1 MRILFRAVFLVI
13 AITLILFAVS
23 NRETVSVGF
32 WPLPF
37 LADLPLY
44 LLCFLSLLIG
54 ALIGVAAAWI
64 AGHRNRRE
72 LSARRRRI
80 EALERELTAT
90 QSQLED
96 HPAGTRFVVTEH
108 RYAADSITWGPKL
121 MALSAA
127 SSLCLA

>member
-1 MRILFRAVFLVI
+1 VRILFRAVFLVI

-96 HPAGTRFVVTEH
+96 HPAPAKTRLSGTRQLRPFLKGEGVS
-108 RYAADSITWGPKL
+108 ADR
-121 MALSAA
+121 
-127 SSLCLA
+127 

>member
-1 MRILFRAVFLVI
+1 MRILYRAVFLVI
-13 AITLILFAVS
+13 AIILILFAVS

-37 LADLPLY
+37 LADVPLY

-54 ALIGVAAAWI
+54 SAVTWT

-72 LSARRRRI
+72 LRGRRRRI
-80 EALERELTAT
+80 KALERELTAT

-96 HPAGTRFVVTEH
+96 HPAPAKTQLPVTRQLRPFFKGEAV
-108 RYAADSITWGPKL
+108 
-121 MALSAA
+121 SAHQ
-127 SSLCLA
+127 

>member
-1 MRILFRAVFLVI
+1 VRVIYRAVLLTV
-13 AITLILFAVS
+13 AVVLALFAVS
-23 NRETVSVGF
+23 NREIVSVAF

-54 ALIGVAAAWI
+54 GLVGLGIAWI
-64 AGHRNRRE
+64 AGRRDRRE
-72 LSARRRRI
+72 LKTRRRRI

-96 HPAGTRFVVTEH
+96 HPAPAGT
-108 RYAADSITWGPKL
+108 
-121 MALSAA
+121 ALPAPRP
-127 SSLCLA
+127 LR

>member
-1 MRILFRAVFLVI
+1 VRILYRAGFLVV
-13 AITLILFAVS
+13 AILLILFAVS

-37 LADLPLY
+37 LADVPLY

-54 ALIGVAAAWI
+54 ALIGSAVTWT

-72 LSARRRRI
+72 LRARRRRI

-90 QSQLED
+90 QSQLEH
-96 HPAGTRFVVTEH
+96 HPAPAKTQLPVTRQLRPFLKGEGV
-108 RYAADSITWGPKL
+108 
-121 MALSAA
+121 SAHQ
-127 SSLCLA
+127 

>member
-1 MRILFRAVFLVI
+1 MRLLYWAVFLVI
-13 AITLILFAVS
+13 ATVLILFAVS

-64 AGHRNRRE
+64 ASHRNRRE

-80 EALERELTAT
+80 EALERELMAT
-90 QSQLED
+90 QSRLED
-96 HPAGTRFVVTEH
+96 HSAPAKTQLPATRQLQNV
-108 RYAADSITWGPKL
+108 RQ
-121 MALSAA
+121 
-127 SSLCLA
+127 

>member
-1 MRILFRAVFLVI
+1 VRILFRAVFLVI
-13 AITLILFAVS
+13 AISLILFAVS
-23 NRETVSVGF
+23 NRETVSIGF

-80 EALERELTAT
+80 EALERELMAT

-96 HPAGTRFVVTEH
+96 HSAPAKTQLPATRQLQNV
-108 RYAADSITWGPKL
+108 RQ
-121 MALSAA
+121 
-127 SSLCLA
+127 

>member
-1 MRILFRAVFLVI
+1 VRILFRAVFLVI
-13 AITLILFAVS
+13 AISLILFAVS
-23 NRETVSVGF
+23 NRETVSIGF

-80 EALERELTAT
+80 EALERELMAT
-90 QSQLED
+90 QSRLED
-96 HPAGTRFVVTEH
+96 HSAPAKTQLPATRQLQNV
-108 RYAADSITWGPKL
+108 RQ
-121 MALSAA
+121 
-127 SSLCLA
+127 

>member
-1 MRILFRAVFLVI
+1 VRILFRAVFLVI
-13 AITLILFAVS
+13 AISLILFAVS

-80 EALERELTAT
+80 EALERELMAT
-90 QSQLED
+90 QSRLED
-96 HPAGTRFVVTEH
+96 HSAPAKTQLPATRQLQNV
-108 RYAADSITWGPKL
+108 RR
-121 MALSAA
+121 
-127 SSLCLA
+127 

>member
-1 MRILFRAVFLVI
+1 VRILFRAVFLVI
-13 AITLILFAVS
+13 AISLILFAVS

-96 HPAGTRFVVTEH
+96 HPAPAKTQLSSTRQLRPFLEGEGVS
-108 RYAADSITWGPKL
+108 ADR
-121 MALSAA
+121 
-127 SSLCLA
+127 

>member
-23 NRETVSVGF
+23 NRETVSVEF

-37 LADLPLY
+37 LADVPLY
-44 LLCFLSLLIG
+44 LLCFLSLLVG
-54 ALIGVAAAWI
+54 TLIGVAAAWI

-96 HPAGTRFVVTEH
+96 HPAPAKTQLSSTRQLRPFLEGEGVS
-108 RYAADSITWGPKL
+108 ADR
-121 MALSAA
+121 
-127 SSLCLA
+127 

>member
-13 AITLILFAVS
+13 AISLILFAVS
-23 NRETVSVGF
+23 NRETVSIGF

-54 ALIGVAAAWI
+54 TLIGVAAAWI

-80 EALERELTAT
+80 EALERELMAT
-90 QSQLED
+90 QSRLED
-96 HPAGTRFVVTEH
+96 HSAPAKTQLPATRQLQNV
-108 RYAADSITWGPKL
+108 RQ
-121 MALSAA
+121 
-127 SSLCLA
+127 